1 MATFTFGTGN
11 ARALRR
17 LPAYALGAIA
27 TFLVPRTD
35 TLWVFGSGIGP
46 GEGAL
51 PLLRLARARLDPRVR
66 LVWLAT
72 TAPDLDTA
80 RRLGLDAV
88 AKLSA
93 RGFWLT
99 LRARVLVVTHG
110 LGDVNR
116 YGVRGGFVVQ
126 LWHGV
131 PLKKLHLDSPAA
143 LRSAVLGNSRVVR
156 ALLARGIRAAGGQI
170 QLFTVSSE
178 RIVSRI
184 SSAFGV
190 PRERIA
196 VTGDPRDD
204 VLLAGDPAG
213 RRAAARDLLE
223 GAVGALPP
231 ATRVVMYAPTWRDGE
246 HDPSAPDAAT
256 WQQITAWL
264 ERTNS
269 VLIVRVHPLG
279 HGDYAAGPA
288 RSARVLLLTAAAI
301 NDVNPVLPAVD
312 VIVTDYSS
320 IAFDFALLD
329 SPTVFLAPDLE
340 TYTLSRGLYEPYR
353 MFSGGRHVVSWEQVL
368 ELLDALADA
377 ASPTAAAIAAHT
389 RWLREEHF
397 DHVDE
402 HATDRVLA
410 EILRRLGTELPA
422 PAAARHERARITTLR
437 FTPGGLHLELD
448 RPVDALRL
456 DGPRS
461 RIDATVEVSAGRTV
475 AEFSLLVSRWGA
487 DGLAL
492 PSGEYRLTLLAAES
506 SSPTTTRATTRVD
519 LAADVV
525 ATLQPLYRARA
536 VAEDGGLVVRIGP
549 PYAEG
554 EGGPAP
560 RRPPSPAYA
569 RARPRPE
576 NAVYFE
582 SFYGRAACDNP
593 LGIDRVLAREHPDV
607 VRYWSVADGSV
618 AVPPGA
624 IRLIEGTAE
633 WWRVR
638 ASARVL
644 VVNDW
649 LRWYFHRRP
658 HQHVLQTWHGTMLK
672 RLARDRPDMSR
683 RRRFAISRQS
693 RRWDALLAQNDYSA
707 EIFRTSYAFG
717 GPIWTTGYPRNDVFA
732 EPARAAGVRAV
743 IGVPSGA
750 RAVLYAPTW
759 RDDRDEMVD
768 YLDLAAFAARLPSDH
783 VLLVRGHSRTLAFGQ
798 DLQADRL
805 IDVTSYPD
813 VADLMLAADLLVT
826 DYSSVMFDFAAT
838 GKPMVFYTPDI
849 AHYGD
854 VLRGFYFDLLADAPG
869 PVVTTG
875 PDLRAAVLAGAI
887 DADRYLAWQ
896 ARFTPFDDGK
906 AGERVVRRLFD
917 EGWLG

>member
-17 LPAYALGAIA
+17 VPAYALGAIA
-27 TFLVPRTD
+27 TFVVPRTD
-35 TLWVFGSGIGP
+35 TVWVFGSGIGP

-51 PLLRLARARLDPRVR
+51 PLLRLARARLDPRIR

-72 TAPDLDTA
+72 TERELDIA
-80 RRLGLDAV
+80 RGLGLDAV
-88 AKLSA
+88 AKHSA

-143 LRSAVLGNSRVVR
+143 LRSAVLGNSTLVR
-156 ALLARGIRAAGGQI
+156 ALLARGLRAVGSQIR
-170 QLFTVSSE
+170 LFPVSSE
-178 RIVSRI
+178 RIVGRI

-190 PRERIA
+190 PRERVA

-204 VLLAGDPAG
+204 VLLAGDPG
-213 RRAAARDLLE
+213 ERRAAAHALLE

-231 ATRVVMYAPTWRDGE
+231 GARVVMYAPTWRDGE

-256 WQQITAWL
+256 WQRIAAWL

-269 VLIVRVHPLG
+269 VLVVRVHPLG

-288 RSARVLLLTAAAI
+288 GSGRVLLLTADAI

-329 SPTVFLAPDLE
+329 RPTVFLAPDLE

-368 ELLDALADA
+368 ELLDALADPVSRTVA
-377 ASPTAAAIAAHT
+377 EIAAHT

-397 DHVDE
+397 DHVDA
-402 HATDRVLA
+402 HATERVLA
-410 EILRRLGTELPA
+410 EIRRRLGSELQA
-422 PAAARHERARITTLR
+422 PAAERQQRARVTALR

-448 RPVDALRL
+448 RPVGALRL

-461 RIDATVEVSAGRTV
+461 RVDAAVEVSGGRAV
-475 AEFSLLVSRWGA
+475 AELPLLVTRWGA
-487 DGLAL
+487 EGLAL
-492 PSGEYRLTLLAAES
+492 PSGDYRLTLLADQ
-506 SSPTTTRATTRVD
+506 PTTRVHVT
-519 LAADVV
+519 APPAE
-525 ATLQPLYRARA
+525 TLQPLYRARA
-536 VAEDGGLVVRIGP
+536 VTEDGGLVVRIGP
-549 PYAEG
+549 PFAEG
-554 EGGPAP
+554 ESRPAP
-560 RRPPSPAYA
+560 RRPPSAAYA
-569 RARPRPE
+569 RARPSSE

-593 LGIDRVLAREHPDV
+593 LGIDRVLARDHPEV

-624 IRLIEGTAE
+624 IRLIEGTAD

-638 ASARVL
+638 AAARVL

-672 RLARDRPDMSR
+672 KLARDRPDMNR
-683 RRRFAISRQS
+683 RRRFAIARQG

-732 EPARAAGVRAV
+732 DPARASRVRALV
-743 IGVPSGA
+743 GIPTGA

-768 YLDLAAFAARLPSDH
+768 YLDLAAFAAGLPADH
-783 VLLVRGHSRTLAFGQ
+783 LLLVRGHSRTLAFGQ

-875 PDLRAAVLAGAI
+875 ADLRAAIVADAA
-887 DADRYLAWQ
+887 DADRYRAWQ
-896 ARFTPFDDGK
+896 ARFTPLDDGK
-906 AGERVVRRLFD
+906 AGERVVQRLFD

>member
-1 MATFTFGTGN
+1 
-11 ARALRR
+11 
-17 LPAYALGAIA
+17 
-27 TFLVPRTD
+27 
-35 TLWVFGSGIGP
+35 
-46 GEGAL
+46 
-51 PLLRLARARLDPRVR
+51 
-66 LVWLAT
+66 
-72 TAPDLDTA
+72 
-80 RRLGLDAV
+80 
-88 AKLSA
+88 
-93 RGFWLT
+93 
-99 LRARVLVVTHG
+99 
-110 LGDVNR
+110 
-116 YGVRGGFVVQ
+116 
-126 LWHGV
+126 
-131 PLKKLHLDSPAA
+131 
-143 LRSAVLGNSRVVR
+143 
-156 ALLARGIRAAGGQI
+156 
-170 QLFTVSSE
+170 
-178 RIVSRI
+178 
-184 SSAFGV
+184 
-190 PRERIA
+190 
-196 VTGDPRDD
+196 
-204 VLLAGDPAG
+204 
-213 RRAAARDLLE
+213 
-223 GAVGALPP
+223 
-231 ATRVVMYAPTWRDGE
+231 
-246 HDPSAPDAAT
+246 
-256 WQQITAWL
+256 
-264 ERTNS
+264 
-269 VLIVRVHPLG
+269 
-279 HGDYAAGPA
+279 
-288 RSARVLLLTAAAI
+288 
-301 NDVNPVLPAVD
+301 
-312 VIVTDYSS
+312 
-320 IAFDFALLD
+320 
-329 SPTVFLAPDLE
+329 
-340 TYTLSRGLYEPYR
+340 
-353 MFSGGRHVVSWEQVL
+353 
-368 ELLDALADA
+368 
-377 ASPTAAAIAAHT
+377 
-389 RWLREEHF
+389 
-397 DHVDE
+397 
-402 HATDRVLA
+402 
-410 EILRRLGTELPA
+410 
-422 PAAARHERARITTLR
+422 
-437 FTPGGLHLELD
+437 
-448 RPVDALRL
+448 
-456 DGPRS
+456 
-461 RIDATVEVSAGRTV
+461 
-475 AEFSLLVSRWGA
+475 
-487 DGLAL
+487 
-492 PSGEYRLTLLAAES
+492 
-506 SSPTTTRATTRVD
+506 
-519 LAADVV
+519 
-525 ATLQPLYRARA
+525 
-536 VAEDGGLVVRIGP
+536 
-549 PYAEG
+549 
-554 EGGPAP
+554 
-560 RRPPSPAYA
+560 
-569 RARPRPE
+569 
-576 NAVYFE
+576 
-582 SFYGRAACDNP
+582 
-593 LGIDRVLAREHPDV
+593 
-607 VRYWSVADGSV
+607 V

-768 YLDLAAFAARLPSDH
+768 YLDLAAFASRLPSDH